1 MQSRECAIFVKK
13 YCVTVYIMA
22 KETGQEM
29 CDDFVVYNVHLA
41 VSDS

>member
-1 MQSRECAIFVKK
+1 MRDIRKK
-13 YCVTVYIMA
+13 NIVLLYIMA

-29 CDDFVVYNVHLA
+29 CDDFVVYNVHWA

>member
-1 MQSRECAIFVKK
+1 MQSRECAIFVKNI
-13 YCVTVYIMA
+13 VLLYIMA